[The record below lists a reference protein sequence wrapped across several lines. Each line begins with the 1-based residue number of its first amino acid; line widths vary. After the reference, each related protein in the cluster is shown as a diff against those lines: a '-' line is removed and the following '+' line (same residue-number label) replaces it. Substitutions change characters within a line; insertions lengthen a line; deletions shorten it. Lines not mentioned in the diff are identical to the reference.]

1 MADSAFN
8 FENRLRALGVVE
20 HADFTTAAG
29 EPANVKINLENVIDL
44 DYQLAAEI
52 AGILAVRLALEKPD
66 LIIPVPEGAN
76 SWAEQSALH
85 LDIGVVKMKWLDK
98 KTGKLRATGVTDIN
112 KIRQS
117 ERIALIDDVFTTGS
131 SIKKVVSHR
140 DIAGKVVVAGV
151 VWNRSKENPK
161 MDFPVATVIDS
172 YVPLAENG

>member
-1 MADSAFN
+1 
-8 FENRLRALGVVE
+8 
-20 HADFTTAAG
+20 
-29 EPANVKINLENVIDL
+29 
-44 DYQLAAEI
+44 
-52 AGILAVRLALEKPD
+52 
-66 LIIPVPEGAN
+66 
-76 SWAEQSALH
+76 
-85 LDIGVVKMKWLDK
+85 MKWLDK

-112 KIRQS
+112 KIRKS

-131 SIKKVVSHR
+131 SIKKVFSHR